1 MLFWIAIVLFV
12 PALLNAI
19 SSILTDRKKRKRRSK
34 RWKQL
39 KERENNSS

>member
-19 SSILTDRKKRKRRSK
+19 SSILTDRKKRKRASK

-39 KERENNSS
+39 KERENTSS

>member
-19 SSILTDRKKRKRRSK
+19 SSIIADRKKRKRTNK

-39 KERENNSS
+39 KEREINSS